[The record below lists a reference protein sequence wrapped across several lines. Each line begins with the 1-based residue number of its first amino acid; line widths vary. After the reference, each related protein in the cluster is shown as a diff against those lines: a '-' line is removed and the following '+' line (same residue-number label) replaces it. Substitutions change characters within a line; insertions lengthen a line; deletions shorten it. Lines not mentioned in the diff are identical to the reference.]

1 MTPRSAAFP
10 VFGSVASEVSETFA
24 LRLKNLIDP
33 EEDTANSY
41 PFLKIEASNLKYF
54 SVHLVVAAV
63 ADGILETN
71 TSPRKGRSILDQLTK
86 NVSKE
91 QNQVVNLVS
100 ENHNIPLKMRV
111 FVKASVEAKALNEY
125 FATCRD
131 QNPAPF
137 VMLSRGLHMVVAYDK
152 SVLDPSDAAVA
163 DRFRKQAKTR
173 AVRLVKEAIENP
185 SLNMSSALLRGHV
198 GASRPADLL
207 DPYLESRCV
216 VAPKELEMEAGQGG
230 RCFIF
235 AAKHKKPE
243 QPTPPQQPTPAAAAA
258 AAVTAASMQERDRHS
273 SSDGGDA
280 APTRGRKRASEEGGS
295 ASGCYFPVSLYITA
309 VGDGP
314 LAAGLSDKARE
325 RLEAILTKIPK
336 EQQTTVECGG
346 ETAQLKLRV
355 FVANS
360 EDAKAVGDYIKEH
373 GTETPSAVVLLCRD
387 VPLALRCDAALDVRD
402 SAVADRLRK
411 QAKTRAV
418 KLVRDMVLRCRD
430 LSLPLLR
437 GHGGALAPSQLL
449 EPPIIFGVNH
459 SCLSVD
465 CGFVR

>member
-1 MTPRSAAFP
+1 MVPVDFELPLNTSVENRMVGADSAIVTSPRCGQGQRICISALCRSPMTPRSAAFP

-346 ETAQLKLRV
+346 ETAQLKLRGGIV
-355 FVANS
+355 SGN
-360 EDAKAVGDYIKEH
+360 DEH
-373 GTETPSAVVLLCRD
+373 RCFESSLVSIIRACPWIVVLSVKHHHCLRSD
-387 VPLALRCDAALDVRD
+387 AWLRLQFLWPTPRTPRRWAITSRSTALR
-402 SAVADRLRK
+402 
-411 QAKTRAV
+411 
-418 KLVRDMVLRCRD
+418 
-430 LSLPLLR
+430 
-437 GHGGALAPSQLL
+437 
-449 EPPIIFGVNH
+449 
-459 SCLSVD
+459 
-465 CGFVR
+465 